1 MKKKRILPFILSALL
16 MLGTVPA
23 AAEEENTAA
32 GTENQEE
39 NTDASASQGQET
51 VPERDPNLPDSYY
64 EPVATNSL
72 EGWPE
77 GPAVWADA
85 AVVMDCDTGSI
96 LYSKNMDKQE
106 YPASI
111 TKLMTIL
118 LAIENSDPQERVEFS
133 EHAIWGIERDSSHI
147 GIRIGEV
154 LSMEDCLYGMMLES
168 ANEVCIAVAEHV
180 AGSEEAFVQMMND
193 RAAQLGCTN
202 THFVTTNGLHD
213 DNHYTTAHDMALIA
227 QAVWQYD
234 LFREV
239 QSNLTY
245 KIGWT
250 NRTGEQRWL
259 GQQHKMMLNST
270 QYYYPYCVG
279 GKTGFT
285 DQALN
290 TLVSYAQ
297 KDGKTLICVDLRT
310 NGWQNYYDSQS
321 MFNYGFDQF
330 HQVTVGAQAKAP
342 GFSFLPDDQ
351 ELGTGITVTV
361 PNEVSADSLT
371 LEGSLENGT
380 LTRTVS
386 YKGYTVGT
394 QSLDVSENISALLE
408 SSPALMAKQ
417 PASVSRAVEAITRP
431 APDKTGF
438 IDRVTEA
445 FSSLPSWKY
454 PLVILLAGIIIF
466 YVIILIFHIRRKRR
480 RRRRRRKKA
489 ASRRKQGQQRRRT

>member
-1 MKKKRILPFILSALL
+1 MKKKRIFPLILSLL
-16 MLGTVPA
+16 LIMGAVPA
-23 AAEEENTAA
+23 AAEEEPSDIST
-32 GTENQEE
+32 
-39 NTDASASQGQET
+39 TDSQET
-51 VPERDPNLPDSYY
+51 VQERDPNLPESYY
-64 EPVATNSL
+64 EPIATNAL
-72 EGWPE
+72 EGWPQ

-85 AVVMDCDTGSI
+85 AVVMDYDTGSI

-118 LAIENSDPQERVEFS
+118 LAIENSDPQDRVEFS

-168 ANEVCIAVAEHV
+168 ANEVCIAVAEHI

-239 QSNLTY
+239 QSNLIY

-250 NRTGEQRWL
+250 NRTGEERWL
-259 GQQHKMMLNST
+259 AQQHKMMKDST
-270 QYYYPYCVG
+270 EYYYPYCVG

-330 HQVTVGAQAKAP
+330 HQITADGNSKSP
-342 GFSFLPDDQ
+342 GYSFLPDNQ
-351 ELGTGITVTV
+351 ALLEGITVTV
-361 PNEVSADSLT
+361 PNEVTAENLTVERT
-371 LEGSLENGT
+371 LEEGV

-386 YKGYTVGT
+386 YNGYTVGT
-394 QSLDVSENISALLE
+394 QTQDLSDNLAVLLK
-408 SSPALMAKQ
+408 SSPAIMAKQ
-417 PASVSRAVEAITRP
+417 PASVSRAVKAITKP
-431 APDKTGF
+431 APDKTGV
-438 IDRVTEA
+438 ISRITEA
-445 FSSLPSWKY
+445 FSSLPAWKY
-454 PLVILLAGIIIF
+454 PLVILLASIIIF
-466 YVIILIFHIRRKRR
+466 YIIILIFHIKRKRR
-480 RRRRRRKKA
+480 RKKRRRKKSS
-489 ASRRKQGQQRRRT
+489 ASHTKQTKGRKK